1 MSDNPEQARKWAQL
15 FLTVVLTCILGLAA
29 YMRLAGLGAES
40 LWLDEG
46 YTVAFTGLPFGK
58 MMAYIATRDVH
69 PPLYYILIKIWR
81 YLGDSEVLLRLP
93 SVVFGVAAVAY
104 MWAMVE
110 EHWGAAA
117 AAASSLLLA
126 TSAVAVYYSQEAR
139 MYSLL
144 LLLTVLSLR
153 FFLRFVSL
161 FRFAGEDG
169 QGNSPPSATTRD
181 CLGLTVFTLA
191 FLYTHNVALF
201 LWGAQLFA
209 GGLLGLVPIVRSRR
223 RRSGVDTG
231 NPAFRH
237 GAFRQWLVCQAV
249 IGAFYL
255 PWLLVL
261 FGQSANV
268 HSRFWTIPPNVEMV
282 WNVFRITLLCW
293 QWDEPIA
300 WSVAKLIVLI
310 VAVKTVVNFRDVKG
324 LALGI
329 SVVLPLLTS
338 YLCSIFLFPIMAERT
353 LLFVSIPLL
362 ALIGSFLTIPDAK
375 AGIAKKIV
383 GGLQIAA
390 GVVLYAFL
398 VYINLISWRIEQG
411 VQSKDDFRAAASVTA
426 RFANEYT
433 AVVFNNSASQAAFDY
448 YFHRFDEGRKAAEYG
463 VPCNYLEVPE
473 GNANLEPLVTPESIR
488 ALDGKLSAYQR
499 VILVRSHDYYS
510 DPSGLLKGHF
520 DSRWR
525 FDRDLSA
532 KGVEIFLY
540 TRR

>member
-1 MSDNPEQARKWAQL
+1 MSDNLDQARKWAQL
-15 FLTVVLTCILGLAA
+15 FLTVVLTFILGLAA
-29 YMRLAGLGAES
+29 YLRLAGLGAES

-81 YLGDSEVLLRLP
+81 NLGDSEVLLRLP
-93 SVVFGVAAVAY
+93 SAVFGVAAVAY
-104 MWAMVE
+104 IWSMVE

-117 AAASSLLLA
+117 ASASSLLLA
-126 TSAVAVYYSQEAR
+126 TSEMAIYYSQEAR

-144 LLLTVLSLR
+144 FLLTVLSLR
-153 FFLRFVSL
+153 CFLRFVVL
-161 FRFAGEDG
+161 FRFAGEEG
-169 QGNSPPSATTRD
+169 QGNSFPRAAARD
-181 CLGLTVFTLA
+181 CLGLTVYTLA
-191 FLYTHNVALF
+191 LLYTHNVAVF
-201 LWGAQLFA
+201 LWGGQLFA
-209 GGLLGLVPIVRSRR
+209 GGLLGLVSIVRSRR
-223 RRSGVDTG
+223 RRSGGDTG
-231 NPAFRH
+231 NPVIQH

-255 PWLLVL
+255 PWLLAL

-268 HSRFWTIPPNVEMV
+268 HSRFWTNPPNVDTV
-282 WNVFRITLLCW
+282 WNVFRIALLSW
-293 QWDEPIA
+293 QWDEHIA
-300 WSVAKLIVLI
+300 WNATMVIVSM

-324 LALGI
+324 LVLGT
-329 SVVLPLLTS
+329 SVVLPLLIS

-362 ALIGSFLTIPDAK
+362 ALIGSFLTIPGAK
-375 AGIAKKIV
+375 AGIAKMIV
-383 GGLQIAA
+383 GVLQIAV

-398 VYINLISWRIEQG
+398 VYINLISWDIEQG
-411 VQSKDDFRAAASVTA
+411 VQSKEDFRTAATNASRIVSGS
-426 RFANEYT
+426 T

-448 YFHRFDEGRKAAEYG
+448 YFHQSDEGRKAAEYG
-463 VPCNYLEVPE
+463 VPCNYLEVPQ

-488 ALDGKLSAYQR
+488 ALDGKLSAYQK
-499 VILVRSHDYYS
+499 VILVRTHDYYS

-520 DSRWR
+520 DSHWR
-525 FDRDLSA
+525 FGQNLSE
-532 KGVEIFLY
+532 KGVEMFLY